1 MLRTRKAEKH
11 RQQMRTQKMVVI
23 IIYLISSSAGGVRRP
38 PRATNKLP
46 VTVLHA
52 ENQMTLVTHSISDSL
67 PILMNVFVF
76 CHLVV

>member
-1 MLRTRKAEKH
+1 
-11 RQQMRTQKMVVI
+11 MRTQKMVVI

-38 PRATNKLP
+38 PRAANKL
-46 VTVLHA
+46 TVLHA